1 MLADELSGFC
11 YVLIR
16 ILQHVCRLVVW
27 RGHLH
32 AAELVHFEPGFDF
45 SVIVER
51 FLFGTTTYYFR
62 SRERIVYTYTKN
74 VRF

>member
-1 MLADELSGFC
+1 MKREK
-11 YVLIR
+11 LI
-16 ILQHVCRLVVW
+16 
-27 RGHLH
+27 
-32 AAELVHFEPGFDF
+32 ELVDFFVIYPGYLLPSTGSTFSSSNVLDCVKPGFDL